1 MGDNN
6 QATTGF
12 DPAANAPDAAAW
24 DKGKGKATDP
34 TQDMRMDD
42 DESDESEAEEMID
55 DDDDED
61 NDTLEPISSDNIISG
76 GRRTRGKTI
85 DFQAAAEN
93 SHVPTYTSAI
103 LVPPRPFLIHT
114 VAVPDPPVNPRAAGG
129 FRSATPNAKGH
140 YSDAV
145 LSHLESQNDAEV
157 EGISA
162 KVKMLKDLTVA
173 IGDEIRDTS
182 TISDLNNTFEN
193 TRVRLRGNMN
203 RMLRMAERTGV
214 SWKVWLAFFFAVFL
228 LFFYVWLT

>member
-1 MGDNN
+1 M
-6 QATTGF
+6 
-12 DPAANAPDAAAW
+12 
-24 DKGKGKATDP
+24 
-34 TQDMRMDD
+34 
-42 DESDESEAEEMID
+42 
-55 DDDDED
+55 
-61 NDTLEPISSDNIISG
+61 PIN
-76 GRRTRGKTI
+76 R
-85 DFQAAAEN
+85 
-93 SHVPTYTSAI
+93 
-103 LVPPRPFLIHT
+103 
-114 VAVPDPPVNPRAAGG
+114 
-129 FRSATPNAKGH
+129 GH

-182 TISDLNNTFEN
+182 TISDLSNTFEN

-214 SWKVWLAFFFAVFL
+214 GWKVWLAFFFAVFL